1 MKREPLPGRGIMAT
15 VRTVTRA
22 YKRVAWGVGTPTDFR
37 RGAAGSAHRRNVRMG
52 QVVLLL
58 EEGRDLKGLL
68 RTRLYT
74 AETEQKTL
82 ASNPKS

>member
-1 MKREPLPGRGIMAT
+1 
-15 VRTVTRA
+15 
-22 YKRVAWGVGTPTDFR
+22 
-37 RGAAGSAHRRNVRMG
+37 MG

-74 AETEQKTL
+74 AETKQKAL